1 MEINKKSMKLIGAIV
16 LLLLFLLLEGIHCP
30 FQAVFGIPC
39 PGCNMTTSLFYLLH
53 GNIEASLF
61 YHALLIPTMIFA
73 ILVLWRH
80 LKKDVKGRN
89 CLVWIWVG
97 CMFVYYLYRM
107 IFIFP
112 DVPMVFDETS
122 VLAHILSMMAW

>member
-1 MEINKKSMKLIGAIV
+1 MKLIGAIV

-39 PGCNMTTSLFYLLH
+39 PGCNMTTSLYYLLH

-61 YHALLIPTMIFA
+61 YHGLLIPTMIFA

-80 LKKDVKGRN
+80 LKKDVKGLCPYRAIIERI
-89 CLVWIWVG
+89 CARTLVSSKTMG
-97 CMFVYYLYRM
+97 
-107 IFIFP
+107 
-112 DVPMVFDETS
+112 TS
-122 VLAHILSMMAW
+122 GKIKIMR